1 MTELQLSQF
10 MSLAGIRL
18 TLKGLKGKTKVITL
32 GTENYSST
40 SLTLLVDPYST
51 EFWFEIG
58 RSKTGGLVLR
68 QSTQGD
74 IGLTIGTD
82 ITLEAHHS
90 HDDFDNYIMVETKKN
105 GTLYV
110 PILRR
115 K

>member
-18 TLKGLKGKTKVITL
+18 TLKGLKGKKKVITF

-40 SLTLLVDPYST
+40 SLTLLIDPYST
-51 EFWFEIG
+51 EFWFNIG
-58 RSKTGGLVLR
+58 YSKTGGLVLR

-82 ITLEAHHS
+82 ITLEAYTDHNKF
-90 HDDFDNYIMVETKKN
+90 DDYIMVETITK
-105 GTLYV
+105 GTVYV